1 MTVDAPGVTRPLDP
15 VLRVLAIDDEAFQLK
30 LLARQF
36 ALLGVDSVGTYQDG
50 AQALAALAEGAPV
63 DLVCCDLQM
72 PAMDGVQFVRH
83 LAEVGFRGMVLL
95 VSGED
100 GRILQTAER
109 LARTHGLQVAGALAK
124 PVRPDQLRGVV
135 DAVRVRMSEAL
146 QPARQGQAP
155 RRRYDAEAI
164 REAIDLGHLVN
175 HYQPKVELATGRV
188 VGVETLVRWQH
199 PRDGLVYP
207 DQFVDAAESA
217 GLIDDLTRA
226 VLDGPQG
233 ALMQARAWQDAG
245 LPLQVAVNVSM
256 DNLTSHG
263 FADMVGNAV
272 ARAGIPPS
280 RLVLEVTESRL
291 MRDPL
296 VALDVLTRL
305 RLKRISLSIDDF
317 GTGHSSLAQLR
328 DVPFDEL
335 KLDRSFVHG
344 AHARESLHVLVQGCI
359 DMARQ
364 LGLKTVA
371 EGVEDLDDLHHLRA
385 CGCDLVQG
393 WLIARPMAAGALPG
407 WMAQWPQRQSQLW
420 ADTPVA

>member
-1 MTVDAPGVTRPLDP
+1 MTSDDP
-15 VLRVLAIDDEAFQLK
+15 RAAGTAALPLRVVAVDDEAFQLK

-36 ALLGVDSVGTYQDG
+36 ARLGVEDVHTCLDG
-50 AQALAALAEGAPV
+50 RDALRDIAAGRAA

-72 PAMDGVQFVRH
+72 PGMDGVEFVRH
-83 LAEVGFRGMVLL
+83 LAASGWRGLLVL

-100 GRILQTAER
+100 GRILHTAER
-109 LARTHGLQVAGALAK
+109 LARSHGLRVAGALSK
-124 PVRPDQLRGVV
+124 PVRPEQLRAVV
-135 DAVRVRMSEAL
+135 DAVRDQLSHVAAAPP
-146 QPARQGQAP
+146 PAAG

-207 DQFVDAAESA
+207 DQFVDAAEAA

-226 VLDGPQG
+226 VLTGPRG
-233 ALMQARAWQDAG
+233 ALAQARSWQDAG

-263 FADMVGNAV
+263 FADLVGEAV
-272 ARAGIPPS
+272 ACAGVPPS

-291 MRDPL
+291 MRDPV

-305 RLKRISLSIDDF
+305 RLKRVGLSIDDF

-359 DMARQ
+359 DIARQ

-371 EGVEDLDDLHHLRA
+371 EGVEDVDDLHHLRA
-385 CGCDLVQG
+385 CGCDLAQG
-393 WLIARPMAAGALPG
+393 WLFARPMPG
-407 WMAQWPQRQSQLW
+407 PAVVGWAAQWPQRQAQLW
-420 ADTPVA
+420 ADATTA